1 MDLKVKTEF
10 VAASPQT
17 GIDAYVYIHRST
29 RMTNGVAKVGSH
41 TGPLNRL
48 WKRYLTYNGT
58 SQEFKMIQV
67 SEEEARAFEKS
78 IQLLLKRRGYWLD
91 NEIFTCGAWMAFDAV
106 ASQFALP
113 KQCVLHLRQSA
124 NILQTNHN
132 ILDDD
137 DLLEVVELPCMT
149 VEVKGADE
157 KRQKVDEQSQGSHA
171 SPPALPFSVFVER
184 ALTYLEERELVR
196 DAANGDIYRI
206 NGPDFIRIQSM
217 REFVESL
224 YNDPDQ
230 LQTNLIPKM
239 TYFHTAMHQLAKIPS
254 HKASFVNVPKEDG
267 VEEDAQKVAEE
278 VAKEAAREVAKD
290 VAINR
295 TKEQNEEMSK
305 LRHDFFQT
313 CVRFDKDYA
322 QGTAFTDVQERY
334 IRYCND
340 IGILRPPKFLLDDCS
355 KVNKNWQKF
364 RYNYC
369 KECSIGHNGDFE
381 KLRPHG
387 ASCRAQEHQ
396 RTTASFRIRYLRL
409 I

>member
-1 MDLKVKTEF
+1 
-10 VAASPQT
+10 
-17 GIDAYVYIHRST
+17 
-29 RMTNGVAKVGSH
+29 
-41 TGPLNRL
+41 
-48 WKRYLTYNGT
+48 
-58 SQEFKMIQV
+58 MIQV

-91 NEIFTCGAWMAFDAV
+91 HEIFTCGAWMAFDAV

-230 LQTNLIPKM
+230 LQTNLVPKM

-267 VEEDAQKVAEE
+267 AEEDAQKVTEE
-278 VAKEAAREVAKD
+278 VAKN
-290 VAINR
+290 VAIPE
-295 TKEQNEEMSK
+295 TKEQNEEVSK
-305 LRHDFFQT
+305 LRHDFLQT
-313 CVRFDKDYA
+313 CVEFDKDYA
-322 QGTAFTDVQERY
+322 QGTAFSDVQKCY
-334 IRYCND
+334 IQYCNNA
-340 IGILRPPKFLLDDCS
+340 GTLRPPKLLLDDCS
-355 KVNKNWQKF
+355 RVNSNWQKY

-369 KECSIGHNGDFE
+369 KECSAGNDDDFE

-387 ASCRAQEHQ
+387 ASCREEKHQ
-396 RTTASFRIRYLRL
+396 RTTAPFRIRYLRL
-409 I
+409 VDDCGVN